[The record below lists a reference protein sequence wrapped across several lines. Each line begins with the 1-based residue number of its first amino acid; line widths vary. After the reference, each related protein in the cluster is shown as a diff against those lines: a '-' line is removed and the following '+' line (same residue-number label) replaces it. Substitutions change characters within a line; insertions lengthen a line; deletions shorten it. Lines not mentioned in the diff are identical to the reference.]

1 MAEVPR
7 IELEKKERLDRANL
21 LTGVTG
27 ALGAVGSLVTGYSAY
42 KTALARAAV
51 YSANA
56 ANIRAT
62 IPNVQRAGAM
72 EVDALQQETGQLL
85 AAQRAAMAANGIVVD
100 MDTGLDA
107 AVQAAGVGARD
118 AVLAI
123 QNTQNEILKLRNKA
137 NQEEFEAAMAKR
149 EGKGSVIAGLGKA
162 GMSILGA
169 ATTIAD
175 RNQQF
180 KLGKA

>member
-1 MAEVPR
+1 MAGVDP
-7 IELEKKERLDRANL
+7 IEAQKKLDRANL

-27 ALGAVGSLVTGYSAY
+27 ALGVVGSLVTGYSAY

-62 IPNVQRAGAM
+62 VPLVQRAGSL

-85 AAQRAAMAANGIVVD
+85 SAQRAAMAANGIVVD

-118 AVLAI
+118 AVLAL
-123 QNTQNEILKLRNKA
+123 QNTQNEILKLRNQA
-137 NQEEFEAAMAKR
+137 NQAEFEAAMAKR
-149 EGKGSVIAGLGKA
+149 EGKGSVIEAVGKA
-162 GMSILGA
+162 GMTILGTA
-169 ATTIAD
+169 STIAD
-175 RNQQF
+175 RNKQF
-180 KLGKA
+180 KLGKV